1 MKYWNYVVISVF
13 MAFLFELAGVSI
25 AGALLQ
31 RVGISTT
38 ESNLLNSLLY
48 LSIFAGGGLLVGLIA
63 GISVGVITRSSP
75 ENFIIL
81 PFVIGGGLFFMTTF
95 ASAITYA
102 FTLNLWIGAIVS
114 LILSPL
120 LIGFI
125 IASIEFFRGTD

>member
-38 ESNLLNSLLY
+38 GSNLLNSLLY
-48 LSIFAGGGLLVGLIA
+48 LSIFAGGGLLVGLIT